1 MDFKKLTEQLEKCT
15 EVNLKESVTDK
26 YYVCTTPFRVG
37 MGAWSWRVKPND
49 IFKIDASGKWWV
61 YNLETDKFIP
71 KYAFN
76 GADTQFNLEGY
87 GNNWDRKNW
96 MNSFEANCDTYNE
109 KTIKP
114 IIEKV
119 KQSMEF
125 RGKKKDILKYLDS
138 MDDKSMFLIKKI

>member
-1 MDFKKLTEQLEKCT
+1 
-15 EVNLKESVTDK
+15 
-26 YYVCTTPFRVG
+26 
-37 MGAWSWRVKPND
+37 MGACSWRVKPND